1 MMKREAYPGT
11 QAVLRAMTLLKAF
24 AADRAELRLVEL
36 TRICGLNKTTA
47 YRLLTALE
55 SAGMIERTP
64 GADAYRLGPE
74 LMALGSLALG
84 SSGLRLASRATLQS
98 LAVET
103 RETAT
108 LEVLVDD
115 QVLILDEVMGSH
127 VIGALPSLG
136 TRWPVHT
143 TSTGKVLLAF
153 LPEEERD
160 RHLAPRLPAAT
171 PRTITSR
178 QGFSRELE
186 RVIELGYGLNDEE
199 LEAGYVAAS
208 APVRSVDG
216 QVVGAI
222 SVGGP
227 KSRLDPDRLTRI
239 ARSLPAAAEQVSRR
253 LGWTTPAPRSRL
265 ATRPR
270 P

>member
-1 MMKREAYPGT
+1 
-11 QAVLRAMTLLKAF
+11 VNLLKAF
-24 AADRAELRLVEL
+24 SADRNELRLVEL
-36 TRICGLNKTTA
+36 TRLVGLNKTTA

-143 TSTGKVLLAF
+143 TSTGKVLLAYMA
-153 LPEEERD
+153 EEQRD
-160 RHLAPRLPAAT
+160 NHLSPKMAAAT
-171 PRTITSR
+171 PRTITGR
-178 QGFSRELE
+178 QAFSRELE

-199 LEAGYVAAS
+199 LEAGYVGAA
-208 APVRSVDG
+208 APIRSVDG
-216 QVVGAI
+216 AVVGAI

-239 ARSLPAAAEQVSRR
+239 ARTLPAAADQVSRR
-253 LGWTTPAPRSRL
+253 LGWAGPPSRL
-265 ATRPR
+265 SPKPR
-270 P
+270 KVRA